1 MYVCN
6 YQRYVMYV
14 CIETTQFIYNLL
26 YDLIYE
32 LYVTIYRMRELLLF
46 DLCLDIIKW
55 RALLKELGLQKGNN
69 RLC

>member
-14 CIETTQFIYNLL
+14 RIETTHLL

>member
-1 MYVCN
+1 
-6 YQRYVMYV
+6 MYV
-14 CIETTQFIYNLL
+14 CIVTSKFIYNLL

-55 RALLKELGLQKGNN
+55 
-69 RLC
+69 